1 MCEQTE
7 IAELHEIYQ
16 GMDAKGREKMTTA
29 AIQLLKV
36 QKSFKENPDNAQLPE
51 HKKNEQR

>member
-16 GMDAKGREKMTTA
+16 EMDAKGREKMTTA
-29 AIQLLKV
+29 AVQLLKV
-36 QKSFKENPDNAQLPE
+36 QKSFEENPDNAQSPE
-51 HKKNEQR
+51 QKAKKK

>member
-16 GMDAKGREKMTTA
+16 GMDEKGREKMTTA
-29 AIQLLKV
+29 AAQLLKV
-36 QKSFKENPDNAQLPE
+36 QKSFEENPDNAQSPE
-51 HKKNEQR
+51 RKANEE